1 MAEMF
6 DSAKTRILG
15 KVQVNIPFTWLMDP
29 RENWLEIFVQ
39 NRIQPEIG
47 LDAEALDR
55 FAPEDFSLVGRRLA
69 DSGCRVTVHGP
80 FLDLSPGSPDPKIRS
95 VTHKRLQQARAAA
108 EPLCPETMVCHAG
121 YDPARYSF
129 IRKQW
134 YKQAADT
141 WNHHGRALWEKGI
154 RLVLENVYE
163 PEPGDLAELFEKIDA
178 DKIAL
183 CLDTGHLTVFSSF
196 SLPDWLAELGGRI
209 RQFYLHDNC
218 GKTDDHL
225 GMGRGIIDFTPLQ
238 EWLKTAGSGPVI
250 TLEPHRREDLLHSL
264 LFLENHKWFQ

>member
-6 DSAKTRILG
+6 DLPKTRILEN
-15 KVQVNIPFTWLMDP
+15 VQVNIPFTWLMDP
-29 RENWLEIFVQ
+29 QENWLEIFTQ

-47 LDAEALDR
+47 LDADALDR
-55 FAPEDFSLVGRRLA
+55 FAPRDFSRVGRRFA
-69 DSGCRVTVHGP
+69 DAGCRVTVHGP
-80 FLDLSPGSPDPKIRS
+80 FMDLSPGSPDPEIRS

-108 EPLCPETMVCHAG
+108 ELLFPKTMVCHAG

-163 PEPGDLAELFEKIDA
+163 SDPGDLAELFEKINA
-178 DKIAL
+178 DKIGL
-183 CLDTGHLTVFSSF
+183 CLDTGHLTVFSPF
-196 SLPDWLAELGGRI
+196 SLSGWLAELSGRI
-209 RQFYLHDNC
+209 NQLHLHDNK
-218 GKTDDHL
+218 GKADDHL
-225 GMGRGIIDFTPLQ
+225 GMGQGIIDFTPLH
-238 EWLKTAGSGPVI
+238 EWLKTAGHRPVI
-250 TLEPHRREDLLHSL
+250 TLEPHRRQDLIHSL

>member
-6 DSAKTRILG
+6 DSAKTRILE

-29 RENWLEIFVQ
+29 QQNWLEIFTE

-47 LDAEALDR
+47 LDAESLDR
-55 FAPEDFSLVGRRLA
+55 FAADDFSRAGRWFA
-69 DSGCRVTVHGP
+69 DAGCRITVHGP
-80 FLDLSPGSPDPKIRS
+80 FLDLSPGSPDPEIRS
-95 VTHKRLQQARAAA
+95 VTHKRLTKARAVA
-108 EPLCPETMVCHAG
+108 EALCPKTMVCHAG

-129 IRKQW
+129 IRQEW
-134 YKQAADT
+134 YKRAADT
-141 WNHHGRALWEKGI
+141 WNRHGRGLWEKGI

-163 PEPGDLAELFEKIDA
+163 PDPGDLADMFEKTDPETTGF
-178 DKIAL
+178 
-183 CLDTGHLTVFSSF
+183 CLDVGHLNVFSSF
-196 SLPDWLAELGGRI
+196 SLSEWLKRLGPRI
-209 RQFYLHDNC
+209 RQLHLHDNC

-225 GMGRGIIDFTPLQ
+225 GMGQGIIDFTPLH
-238 EWLKTAGSGPVI
+238 EWLKTAGPGPVI